1 MLLPDGRSISQ
12 GGQTGSRQFFWVRRT
27 ASPNCRAAAMI
38 DLATIRT
45 LTTGTAMCSRQ
56 ERFCGA
62 RRVGQNVA
70 PALVRGIA

>member
-1 MLLPDGRSISQ
+1 MVAMNELAII
-12 GGQTGSRQFFWVRRT
+12 
-27 ASPNCRAAAMI
+27 RA
-38 DLATIRT
+38 

-56 ERFCGA
+56 ERLGGA